1 MDVRVGMLTP
11 DSLDERARDT
21 FAAAGHAGLDHV
33 GSLDHVSFRTG
44 EGVDSLITAASIAG
58 LHPTL
63 GLYTTV
69 YLLALRHP
77 VTVARQLS
85 TLAQFAPG
93 RLTFGVG
100 LGGEDPHELEICGV
114 DPTTRGRRLNESLE
128 VLRGLLTG
136 EPFTFHGEFFDLDDA
151 RILPAPPIPIPVVVG
166 GRSDA
171 ALRRVARFG
180 DGWVAVW
187 NSARRFAQGI
197 EMIDAEAE
205 QIGRVPTEWLH
216 TQTGWC
222 GIGKTREEAAA
233 RLAPVMKRYYGL
245 DFDAFEKYS
254 PCGTPEDVAEWLSPY
269 LQAGARMVSL
279 VPIAPDLDEAV
290 EAMAEIKRLLVA

>member
-1 MDVRVGMLTP
+1 MLTP

-21 FAAAGHAGLDHV
+21 FAAAGHAGIDHV

-100 LGGEDPHELEICGV
+100 LGGEDRHEFEICGV
-114 DPTTRGRRLNESLE
+114 DPSTRGRRMDESLE
-128 VLRGLLTG
+128 VLRGLLAG
-136 EPFTFHGEFFDLDDA
+136 ETFSFHGEFFDLDEA
-151 RILPAPPIPIPVVVG
+151 RILPAPPVPIPIVVG

-171 ALRRVARFG
+171 ALRRTARYG

-187 NSARRFAQGI
+187 NSVRRFSQAL

-205 QIGRVPTEWLH
+205 AAGRASTEWLH
-216 TQTGWC
+216 TQSGWC
-222 GIGKTREEAAA
+222 GIGATREEAAA
-233 RLAPVMKRYYGL
+233 RLAPEMKRYYGL

-254 PCGTPEDVAEWLSPY
+254 PCGRPEDIAEFLSPY
-269 LQAGARMVSL
+269 VQAGARMISL

-290 EAMAEIKRLLVA
+290 DAIAEVKRLLVA